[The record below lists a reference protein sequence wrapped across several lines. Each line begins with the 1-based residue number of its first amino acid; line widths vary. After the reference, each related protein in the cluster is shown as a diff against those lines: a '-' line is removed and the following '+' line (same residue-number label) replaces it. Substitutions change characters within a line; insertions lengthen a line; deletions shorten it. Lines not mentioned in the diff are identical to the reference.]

1 MDGTSAAKEAAGC
14 GGGVGISGGDG
25 MGEGVKSVRSEGP
38 GCADAAGVRGKIG
51 GPTFVVIETATV
63 IGVVTCAAPVAGGAD
78 DTSTNRAVLW
88 RFVSGG
94 GGA

>member
-1 MDGTSAAKEAAGC
+1 MDGASAAKEAASC
-14 GGGVGISGGDG
+14 GGGGGISGGDG
-25 MGEGVKSVRSEGP
+25 IDEGVKSVRSEGP
-38 GCADAAGVRGKIG
+38 GCDGAAGVIGEIG

-88 RFVSGG
+88 RFASGG